1 MKCEMVV
8 SPWCRK
14 LDTELFWIVFFIVH
28 FLWSSFGLCSMYSI
42 CSVLDDE
49 V

>member
-14 LDTELFWIVFFIVH
+14 LDTEFFWIVFFIAHV
-28 FLWSSFGLCSMYSI
+28 LC
-42 CSVLDDE
+42 LDDE